1 MGTHRLSRATT
12 ALVVTASF
20 ARPPSNPGDSAVRT
34 TSSSPV
40 RIPIMRANGRLA
52 PATAHAHPPV
62 MFSVTEAGATAIR
75 DAFRQRG
82 ELSAV
87 IELRRL
93 FPGVTD
99 NRQARECV
107 RIIAGWGL
115 SEPDRSRPSGP
126 HRRDKGVN
134 HFIPSA

>member
-1 MGTHRLSRATT
+1 
-12 ALVVTASF
+12 
-20 ARPPSNPGDSAVRT
+20 
-34 TSSSPV
+34 
-40 RIPIMRANGRLA
+40 MRANGRLA

-62 MFSVTEAGATAIR
+62 MFSVTEAGATTIR

-107 RIIAGWGL
+107 RIIAGWGCL
-115 SEPDRSRPSGP
+115 SRSIP
-126 HRRDKGVN
+126 HRQSLR
-134 HFIPSA
+134 PPATSAGMSSMCSFAIDLTARTSASTRR